1 MSNTT
6 STNLSSVRLLCR
18 NIAMGF
24 SIHRVFAPLI
34 PLLQTNCEKF
44 SAHEA
49 PAKTA
54 SPVALLRN
62 MWWAFRHHRR
72 GDICHI
78 TGDVHYLLFVL
89 PFAHRVVTV
98 HDLITLH
105 LGGSPFWRWLRRK
118 IWLSWSLPL
127 ADKIVCI
134 SENTR
139 RELLEACNLDSK
151 KVEVIYN
158 PVDPIFQP
166 SFKAFNAEQPRIL
179 HIGTNWNK
187 NVDRTI
193 EALKGI
199 PCTLVLVGPLT
210 EEQHMALQ
218 HAQIVYENPIGLSD
232 KEMKAQYECCDIVSF
247 PSLFE
252 GFGMPIIE
260 GQAVGRPILT
270 SEIAPLTEVAA
281 DTACYVNPQSV
292 ESIRQGF
299 LRIIQN
305 ESYREELV
313 AKGFENVKRF
323 AASHIASQYLALYH
337 SL

>member
-1 MSNTT
+1 MSTKLN
-6 STNLSSVRLLCR
+6 NVRLLCR

-34 PLLQTNCEKF
+34 PLLKEESEALFVN
-44 SAHEA
+44 EA
-49 PAKTA
+49 PAKGA
-54 SPVALLRN
+54 SPVALLQN
-62 MWWAFRHHRR
+62 LWWAFRHHRR
-72 GDICHI
+72 GEICHI
-78 TGDVHYLLFVL
+78 TGDVHYLLFAL
-89 PFAHRVVTV
+89 PFARRVVTV
-98 HDLITLH
+98 HDLIILR
-105 LGGSPFWRWLRRK
+105 LGGSPLWRWLRRK

-127 ADKIVCI
+127 ADKVVCI

-139 RELLEACNLDSK
+139 RELLEVCALDPQ
-151 KVEVIYN
+151 KVVVVYN

-166 SFKAFNAEQPRIL
+166 FPKAFDTEQPRIL

-193 EALKGI
+193 EALRGI
-199 PCTLVLVGPLT
+199 PCTLVIVGELS
-210 EEQHMALQ
+210 EAQ
-218 HAQIVYENPIGLSD
+218 HAALRQAQIAYENPIGLSD
-232 KEMKAQYECCDIVSF
+232 KEMKSQYERCDIVSF

-281 DTACYVNPQSV
+281 DTACYVQPESI

-299 LRIIQN
+299 LRII
-305 ESYREELV
+305 EDASYRESLI

-323 AASHIASQYLALYH
+323 TAPHIASQYLAVYR